1 MCEPIL
7 DSHFRDSKRETRALQ
22 ESRGV
27 GHILGTFNTALHF
40 HENDS
45 VITDLAQLSFMTHE
59 PEITQ
64 MWGRFHALT
73 HAQWLGDVFT
83 QPTREAGYTPGTEFM
98 LGHYERLA
106 TLRVEDDFLR
116 TRKNWPLT

>member
-59 PEITQ
+59 REITQ
-64 MWGRFHALT
+64 IWGRFHALT
-73 HAQWLGDVFT
+73 HAQWPGDVFT
-83 QPTREAGYTPGTEFM
+83 QPTREAGYTLGTEFF

-106 TLRVEDDFLR
+106 TLRVEDDILR
-116 TRKNWPLT
+116 TRKNWALT